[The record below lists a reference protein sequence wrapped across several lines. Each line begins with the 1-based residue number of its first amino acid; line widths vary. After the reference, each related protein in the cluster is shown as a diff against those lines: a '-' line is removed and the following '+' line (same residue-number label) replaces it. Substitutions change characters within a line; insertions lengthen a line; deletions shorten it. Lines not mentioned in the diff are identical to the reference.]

1 VSERSRPSAEE
12 EGIEDTVAQPEALP
26 DVVARTSNDVVVS
39 SVEQATSGG
48 EEERKRPSP
57 LDMLFREAEVI
68 ARNLKESG
76 TRR

>member
-1 VSERSRPSAEE
+1 VSERSHRRALEGGADEE
-12 EGIEDTVAQPEALP
+12 TAGSPEALADPLATRAPESSPESAP
-26 DVVARTSNDVVVS
+26 DSAG
-39 SVEQATSGG
+39 EQ
-48 EEERKRPSP
+48 ERASP

>member
-1 VSERSRPSAEE
+1 MTEGPCPTAEE
-12 EGIEDTVAQPEALP
+12 LDEGSPPQRESQEQKPREGEDAEP
-26 DVVARTSNDVVVS
+26 ARMPGSL
-39 SVEQATSGG
+39 
-48 EEERKRPSP
+48 

>member
-1 VSERSRPSAEE
+1 VSEHPHQAAEE
-12 EGIEDTVAQPEALP
+12 ERTEEVPAPPASAPGPAL
-26 DVVARTSNDVVVS
+26 
-39 SVEQATSGG
+39 
-48 EEERKRPSP
+48 EERPEEKNEPPSASP

>member
-1 VSERSRPSAEE
+1 MTEGPRPTAEE
-12 EGIEDTVAQPEALP
+12 L
-26 DVVARTSNDVVVS
+26 
-39 SVEQATSGG
+39 
-48 EEERKRPSP
+48 EEESASPGVSQEQKPCDGDGAESPRRPASL

>member
-1 VSERSRPSAEE
+1 VTERPRRHSEVEE
-12 EGIEDTVAQPEALP
+12 EPAPQGGS
-26 DVVARTSNDVVVS
+26 R
-39 SVEQATSGG
+39 EQTPG
-48 EEERKRPSP
+48 EEDDAETATRPASL